1 MSFDTKAVANPING
15 NVSNSDRRFDNSGL
29 NINTI
34 AIAIAIKSN
43 REYIYS
49 PPKVFGTTVSK
60 GKKDTDH
67 TLEI

>member
-1 MSFDTKAVANPING
+1 MNG
-15 NVSNSDRRFDNSGL
+15 NASNNDRRFDNSGL

-49 PPKVFGTTVSK
+49 PTKVFGTTVSK
-60 GKKDTDH
+60 GKKDTDY